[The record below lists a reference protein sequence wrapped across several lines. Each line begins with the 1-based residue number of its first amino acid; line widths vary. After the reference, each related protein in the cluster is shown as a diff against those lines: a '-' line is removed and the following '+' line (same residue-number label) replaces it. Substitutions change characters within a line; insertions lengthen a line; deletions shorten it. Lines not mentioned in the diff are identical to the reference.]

1 MVNISKGL
9 LGLAEGVDA
18 QRDIGGLMFQE
29 ASRQEGRAYTE
40 AMRKEAEERA
50 DLRQIASEER
60 ADERYAKRLE
70 DEERIWFER
79 AKETREGE
87 MNLYVRQFGMESA
100 RQIKMFNMESMRQIR
115 LALDKAT
122 SAEEIAKIEAQGD
135 QMSQLSSQ
143 LEALHEHRPDDA
155 KWNSDTK
162 KWDDDGQWWD
172 KVQAKEREYNK
183 AAANL
188 GLKPLSEKK
197 DSYRYGPNAALI
209 YDTVRNSTP
218 EGGENWDDLMTAI
231 SGDKESSGY
240 KAALETINKAV
251 DDYIKSPNSPYS
263 QMTGSEQFKLRKT
276 TVDLFTREGHGF
288 VASDPGDSEA
298 PPPQPTTVS
307 GVDVETDTI
316 RPPGHQFED
325 NIDLERIGQAG
336 SVSEISERIKR
347 TPGGFRNNTL
357 RRELIAAQRTD
368 PQYLLPRLIK
378 ERDALQAQLSTPAR
392 GRGAGGRRM
401 SEARLAKLNSMIMQ
415 IETFLNQEFMD
426 TGPTG
431 GGMLNRPGMIQ
442 MFESGPGLDMSAE
455 AVESRIA

>member
-1 MVNISKGL
+1 MVNIAKGL

-18 QRDIGGLMFQE
+18 QRDIGGLMYQE
-29 ASRQEGRAYTE
+29 ASRREGRAYEE

-50 DLRQIASEER
+50 DLRKIAEEGR

-70 DEERIWFER
+70 DEERIW
-79 AKETREGE
+79 KD
-87 MNLYVRQFGMESA
+87 
-100 RQIKMFNMESMRQIR
+100 R
-115 LALDKAT
+115 LELTGKAT

-155 KWNSDTK
+155 KWNPDTK

-172 KVQAKEREYNK
+172 SVQAKEREYNK

-378 ERDALQAQLSTPAR
+378 ERDALQAQLSTPAQ

-415 IETFLNQEFMD
+415 IETFLNPAVGQ
-426 TGPTG
+426 TG